1 MEDALKKNLE
11 QLLKE
16 EGLNGRVTDLEYLT
30 GGASNETWKFFF
42 SSKTEKKHV
51 SIQEINLTP
60 TVFYPDRLS
69 FHSKPRPKQPS
80 SSAF

>member
-11 QLLKE
+11 KLLKE

-42 SSKTEKKHV
+42 SSKTEKNHMIFRR
-51 SIQEINLTP
+51 SLG
-60 TVFYPDRLS
+60 
-69 FHSKPRPKQPS
+69 
-80 SSAF
+80 